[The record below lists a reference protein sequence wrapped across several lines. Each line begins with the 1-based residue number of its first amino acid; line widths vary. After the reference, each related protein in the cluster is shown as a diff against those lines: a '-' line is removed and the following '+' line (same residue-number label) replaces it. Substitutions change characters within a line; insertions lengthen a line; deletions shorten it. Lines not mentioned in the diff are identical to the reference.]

1 MTMSKS
7 LQSATA
13 SSTAVASDA
22 LHAASQSLE
31 RAGEKV
37 RELRMGMADSAA
49 AAQQRLG
56 RYADATTRYVSE
68 QPLKSALIAA
78 GVGAL
83 VAGLIIAARRRR
95 NTTRY

>member
-1 MTMSKS
+1 MTISKS
-7 LQSATA
+7 LQNTAA
-13 SSTAVASDA
+13 SSSSMASDA
-22 LHAASQSLE
+22 LHAASESLE

-37 RELRMGMADSAA
+37 RELRMGMADSAV
-49 AAQQRLG
+49 AAQQRLS

-95 NTTRY
+95 DSDRY

>member
-1 MTMSKS
+1 MTISKS
-7 LQSATA
+7 LQGTAA
-13 SSTAVASDA
+13 SSTSIASDA
-22 LHAASQSLE
+22 LHAAGESLD

-37 RELRMGMADSAA
+37 RELRMGLADTAV

-83 VAGLIIAARRRR
+83 VAGLIIAARRSR
-95 NTTRY
+95 NRNAY

>member
-1 MTMSKS
+1 MTITKS
-7 LQSATA
+7 LQGASAT
-13 SSTAVASDA
+13 STTLANDA
-22 LHAASQSLE
+22 LHAASQSIE

-56 RYADATTRYVSE
+56 RYADLTTRYVSE

-78 GVGAL
+78 GIGAL

-95 NTTRY
+95 DHY

>member
-1 MTMSKS
+1 MTISKS
-7 LQSATA
+7 LQGATA
-13 SSTAVASDA
+13 TSTSMASDA

-37 RELRMGMADSAA
+37 RELRMGMSDSAV
-49 AAQQRLG
+49 AAQQRIG
-56 RYADATTRYVSE
+56 RYADITTRYVSE

-83 VAGLIIAARRRR
+83 IAGLIIAARRRR
-95 NTTRY
+95 DHH

>member
-1 MTMSKS
+1 MTISKS
-7 LQSATA
+7 LHGAAET
-13 SSTAVASDA
+13 STSIASDA

-37 RELRMGMADSAA
+37 RDLRMGMADSAL

-95 NTTRY
+95 DSERY